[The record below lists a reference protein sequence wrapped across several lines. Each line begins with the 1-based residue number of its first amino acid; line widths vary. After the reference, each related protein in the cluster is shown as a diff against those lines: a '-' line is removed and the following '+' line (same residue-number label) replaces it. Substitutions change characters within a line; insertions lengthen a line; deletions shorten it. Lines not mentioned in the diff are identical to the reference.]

1 MQCSSS
7 SLAAARVH
15 SAGATAADPC
25 RLHTQELVRLRY
37 SVLQVDT
44 DTAWVH
50 DPFPLLHTICGNF
63 NATVRSRPMPRLA

>member
-1 MQCSSS
+1 MLELESF
-7 SLAAARVH
+7 AAARVP
-15 SAGATAADPC
+15 SSGATAADPC

-50 DPFPLLHTICGNF
+50 DPFPLLHTICGDF
-63 NATVRSRPMPRLA
+63 NATVRSRPTPRLA

>member
-1 MQCSSS
+1 MLELESF
-7 SLAAARVH
+7 AAARVP
-15 SAGATAADPC
+15 SSGATAADPC

>member
-1 MQCSSS
+1 M
-7 SLAAARVH
+7 
-15 SAGATAADPC
+15 
-25 RLHTQELVRLRY
+25 RLRY